1 MENIFITGGTGFLG
15 WDIAKNLLED
25 KNSRLYFLAREKSG
39 LTAENRII
47 GLVKKDYGA
56 GKAGDILDRVELIE
70 GDITAPGL
78 RIEKKLLGKL
88 CKEIDVIYH
97 SAALCE
103 FGVTWDKIKIINVDG
118 TKNVLEFAKKCINLR
133 NFNHIS
139 TVALAGNF
147 SGVFYENY
155 LDKNQRFNN
164 TYERSKFEAE
174 KLVRAYEKEGLKV
187 SIFRPGIITG
197 NYTTGYTTNFQ
208 MFYQFLH
215 ILSLELFDEL
225 PVNKDVKY
233 GFSPVDYVAK
243 AIGLIPYD
251 VESGKIYHI
260 TNPNTISFNSFLDNA
275 SRYFGFKK
283 PVLIP
288 KDKYDYNKLSGF
300 RKKLIDFYLPYMI
313 HEKIDF
319 DISNFSSA
327 VNGSL
332 FRWPKIDEEFLT
344 NLFKFCDKIGYIKR
358 KTQNE
363 DSSHIS

>member
-1 MENIFITGGTGFLG
+1 MANIFITGGTGFLG

-47 GLVKKDYGA
+47 GLVKKDYTA
-56 GKAGDILDRVELIE
+56 GKASDILDRVELIE

-78 RIEKKLLGKL
+78 GIEKRLSDRIS
-88 CKEIDVIYH
+88 KEIDIVYH

-103 FGVTWDKIKIINVDG
+103 FGVAWDKIKIINVDG
-118 TKNVLEFAKKCINLR
+118 TKNVLEFAKRCTNLR
-133 NFNHIS
+133 SFNHIS
-139 TVALAGNF
+139 TVGLAGNF
-147 SGVFYENY
+147 SGVFREDY

-174 KLVRAYEKEGLKV
+174 KLIHAYKREGLSA
-187 SIFRPGIITG
+187 SIFRAGIITG
-197 NYTTGYTTNFQ
+197 NYATGHTTNFQ

-233 GFSPVDYVAK
+233 GFCPVDYVAK
-243 AIGLIPYD
+243 SICIISRDA
-251 VESGKIYHI
+251 GKGRTYHVV
-260 TNPNTISFNSFLDNA
+260 NPNTISFSSFLDKT
-275 SRYFGFKK
+275 SGYFGFKK
-283 PVLIP
+283 PILIP
-288 KDKYDYNKLSGF
+288 KDEYDYNKLSGF

-319 DISNFSSA
+319 DMSNFSSA

-332 FRWPKIDEEFLT
+332 FRWPEIDEEFLT

-358 KTQNE
+358 KIQK
-363 DSSHIS
+363 

>member
-1 MENIFITGGTGFLG
+1 MANILITGGAGFLG

-47 GLVKKDYGA
+47 GLVKKDYAA
-56 GKAGDILDRVELIE
+56 GKAGDILDRVEVIE
-70 GDITAPGL
+70 GDITENGL
-78 RIEKKLLGKL
+78 GIERELSTRL
-88 CKEIDVIYH
+88 CEEINIIYH

-118 TKNVLEFAKKCINLR
+118 TKNVLEFAKKCANLR
-133 NFNHIS
+133 SFNHIS

-147 SGVFYENY
+147 SGVFREDY
-155 LDKNQRFNN
+155 LDKNQGFNN

-174 KLVRAYEKEGLKV
+174 KIVRTYEREGLGV

-197 NYTTGYTTNFQ
+197 DYVTGETNNFQ

-225 PVNKDVKY
+225 PINRDVKY
-233 GFSPVDYVAK
+233 GFSPVNYVAR
-243 AIGLIPYD
+243 AICLIPSD
-251 VESGKIYHI
+251 AKSGKTYHI
-260 TNPNTISFNSFLDNA
+260 TNPNTISFSSFLDKA
-275 SRYFGFKK
+275 SCYFGFKK
-283 PVLIP
+283 PLLIP
-288 KDKYDYNKLSGF
+288 KDEYDYNKLTGF
-300 RKKLIDFYLPYMI
+300 RKKLIDFYLPYII

-319 DISNFSSA
+319 DTANFSSA

-332 FRWPKIDEEFLT
+332 FRWPEIDDEFLT

-358 KTQNE
+358 KTQK
-363 DSSHIS
+363 